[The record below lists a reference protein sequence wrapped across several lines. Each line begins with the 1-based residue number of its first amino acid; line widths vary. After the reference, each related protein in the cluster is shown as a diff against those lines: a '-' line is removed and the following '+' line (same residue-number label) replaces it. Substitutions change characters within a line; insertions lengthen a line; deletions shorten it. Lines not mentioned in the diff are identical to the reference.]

1 MHVSDNYIHV
11 PYHAEFIQVKCDPYW
26 PESEGDVTA
35 FGDVV
40 VTNVSIEHFTHYTL
54 TVLIL
59 VKEVRSAINMPV
71 TLLNCK

>member
-1 MHVSDNYIHV
+1 MHVSVNDIHV
-11 PYHAEFIQVKCDPYW
+11 AYHAELMQVKCDPYW

-54 TVLIL
+54 TVLSL
-59 VKEVRSAINMPV
+59 VKEVRSAINMLV
-71 TLLNCK
+71 TVLHCK

>member
-1 MHVSDNYIHV
+1 M
-11 PYHAEFIQVKCDPYW
+11 KCDPYW
-26 PESEGDVTA
+26 PQSEGDVTA

-59 VKEVRSAINMPV
+59 VKEVRPAINMPITV
-71 TLLNCK
+71 LKYK